1 MNQVYTKTIVGEFND
16 NRSPL
21 GGKTPKPVFEEYKH
35 CYPLKDDESQR
46 VPMMPPTILKTAKR

>member
-1 MNQVYTKTIVGEFND
+1 MHQVYTKTIVGEFND

-35 CYPLKDDESQR
+35 SYPLNDDEWVHVIIKES
-46 VPMMPPTILKTAKR
+46 IAIA

>member
-21 GGKTPKPVFEEYKH
+21 GGKTPKPVFEENKH
-35 CYPLKDDESQR
+35 CYPLKDDER
-46 VPMMPPTILKTAKR
+46 VHVIIKEAIAIA

>member
-35 CYPLKDDESQR
+35 CYPLKDDER
-46 VPMMPPTILKTAKR
+46 VQVVIKEIMAAAQTI